1 MSRRSG
7 KEVLSR
13 TGSPPPAGPD
23 ALWPEVFLHDLRMT
37 DDPPPVGESRRVP
50 FSVLAVEPGPARER
64 GLRDLYVTEVRLQC
78 RFALSAIDKVLVP
91 VVQDLGGDED
101 MWASIQ
107 AALAAVAIVSR
118 LLVGDD
124 IRGDAEA
131 KAFGRDRGQKLRSL
145 LAAADDSPILDRR
158 LRNHLEHVDQR
169 LDDLVRD
176 HRTSVVIDRF
186 VVDGLRPL
194 LFHDETHSEEAPLLR
209 EVAPRHGYV
218 AFRNDSYD
226 LFALRSELRRLEL
239 RADELLAEPRPPS
252 QFATGVFLRLVPWGR
267 VGDDG
272 RLMDGDPYSQPSE

>member
-1 MSRRSG
+1 
-7 KEVLSR
+7 
-13 TGSPPPAGPD
+13 
-23 ALWPEVFLHDLRMT
+23 MT
-37 DDPPPVGESRRVP
+37 DEPPPVEEIRRVP

-64 GLRDLYVTEVRLQC
+64 GTRDLYVSEVRLQC
-78 RFALSAIDKVLVP
+78 RFALSAIDTVLVP
-91 VVQDLGGDED
+91 EAPDSAGDED
-101 MWASIQ
+101 IWAFIQ

-124 IRGDAEA
+124 IRGDASA
-131 KAFGRDRGQKLRSL
+131 KAFGRDRGLKLRSL
-145 LAAADDSPILDRR
+145 FAVPHGSPILDRR

-176 HRTSVVIDRF
+176 QRTSVVIDRF

-209 EVAPRHGYV
+209 EIAPRHGYV
-218 AFRNDSYD
+218 AFRNDSYG

-272 RLMDGDPYSQPSE
+272 GLIDGDPYSEPSE